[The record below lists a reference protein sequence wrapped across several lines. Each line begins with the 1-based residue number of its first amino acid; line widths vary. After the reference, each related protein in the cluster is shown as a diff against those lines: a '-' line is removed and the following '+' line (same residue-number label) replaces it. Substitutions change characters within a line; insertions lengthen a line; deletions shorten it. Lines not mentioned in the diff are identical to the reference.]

1 MHMLQLAIQLVETA
15 MATMVGYMN
24 VPERIALSKMDVA
37 MYATSRAINKG
48 ETWLI

>member
-1 MHMLQLAIQLVETA
+1 MLQLATRLAGNATV
-15 MATMVGYMN
+15 TMVGYMN
-24 VPERIALSKMDVA
+24 VTERIALLKMDVA